1 MRNAHIVKASV
12 SPLSLKRE
20 FFIYFWKMEN
30 HLSAS
35 CLDSLPSTQVCSTE
49 CSSIDFGFHVSD
61 DKDVLGELKIELIDF
76 SNW

>member
-1 MRNAHIVKASV
+1 
-12 SPLSLKRE
+12 
-20 FFIYFWKMEN
+20 MEN

-35 CLDSLPSTQVCSTE
+35 CLDSLPSTQLCSTE
-49 CSSIDFGFHVSD
+49 CSSIDLGFHVSD